1 MLRLLPVGWPLS
13 FATSKTI
20 HCESGDQ
27 VGCSSASPHAV
38 NCRGLLPFAFTTNIA
53 SCWNPLP
60 ANLRMRLKAIRVPSG
75 EKRGSTSKKPVV
87 MACGLLP
94 SEFITKMEV
103 AKFGSSGKSGEEMN
117 AICVPVGDQLVAS

>member
-1 MLRLLPVGWPLS
+1 MLKLLPVGCPLS
-13 FATSKTI
+13 LATSKTI

-38 NCRGLLPFAFTTNIA
+38 NWRALAPSALTTNIA

-60 ANLRMRLKAIRVPSG
+60 ENLRMRLKAIRVPSG

-87 MACGLLP
+87 TAWGFVP
-94 SEFITKMEV
+94 SEFITKIEV
-103 AKFGSSGKSGEEMN
+103 AKFGSSGGSGE
-117 AICVPVGDQLVAS
+117 